1 MDKQAENIYTLLM
14 RLCPDMIRPFAEMM
28 LPNALMQM
36 EQSQKDDL
44 EAQLM
49 ANKDG
54 SDTDNAYMLIAFA
67 KAMGADESMF
77 DIAKSMGFEIDDE
90 VKALI

>member
-1 MDKQAENIYTLLM
+1 MDTQSENIYNLLM

-36 EQSQKDDL
+36 EQQQKDDL

-49 ANKDG
+49 ANKDS
-54 SDTDNAYMLIAFA
+54 SDVDNAHMLIAFA

-77 DIAKSMGFEIDDE
+77 EVAKGMGFEIDEE